1 MVKDRILA
9 AVPSRSSTFLIE
21 QGAEK
26 LDDMVKMEQHFFY
39 ANKDIISSGLTAV
52 LNIEAAAMF
61 QVKQKFVNPK
71 RKNVSFS
78 TSKPKAHWRGN
89 F

>member
-26 LDDMVKMEQHFFY
+26 LDDMVKMEEHFFLCQQGY
-39 ANKDIISSGLTAV
+39 YFEWFDSS
-52 LNIEAAAMF
+52 
-61 QVKQKFVNPK
+61 VK
-71 RKNVSFS
+71 
-78 TSKPKAHWRGN
+78 H
-89 F
+89 